1 MIVQQAK
8 YNIFLDVWSGSLHRG
23 REFLQV
29 IPIKFDKIVVHPP
42 KFQHEVGFV

>member
-8 YNIFLDVWSGSLHRG
+8 YNIYLDVWSGSLHRG

-29 IPIKFDKIVVHPP
+29 IPIKFDKIVVISQS
-42 KFQHEVGFV
+42 FSMR